1 MTIYSAP
8 TKETRFVLRHV
19 IGIEANSRLP
29 GYDHLDEGSL
39 TAVLEGVGRIAADVL
54 APLNRTGDVQGCM
67 RHPDGT
73 VSTPDGFRTAW
84 AQWVG
89 AGWATIEG
97 DPEYGGMGL
106 PQVIATAAAE
116 YVLSANQSFETYTG
130 LTAAAIAALEAA
142 APVDIKALYLPR
154 MVSGEWSGTM
164 NLTEPHC
171 GTDLGL
177 LRTRAEPIG
186 DGRYAVT
193 GTKIFIT
200 GGEQDLTA
208 NIVHLVLA
216 RLPEAPPGVRGIS
229 LFLVPKFLP
238 DETGEP
244 GIRNAVS
251 CGSIEHKMGLRG
263 SATCT
268 MNYDG
273 ATGWL
278 LGEPHKGLGAMF
290 VMMNAARLAVG
301 LQGVAQAEVAF
312 QNARAYALER
322 RQGGA
327 GRGAPDPSQPADLLV
342 AHPDVRRML
351 MEAKAHT
358 EGLRALCLWCAHL
371 VDVSRGDPDA
381 DARSEAEETLALLTP
396 VIKAFASDKGFETTV
411 NCQQVWGG
419 HGYISENG
427 MDQFVRD
434 ARIAMIYEG
443 ANGVQAM
450 DLVSRKLG
458 ASEGRPFARYLHD
471 VGALVADCRDH
482 PSLMDIAVPLGEAA
496 ETLAETARW
505 LAQAGA
511 ANLDDAGAGATA
523 FLHLLGTVALGAM
536 WLRMARA
543 AADLSA
549 SDEYSQAW
557 LDAKVETARF
567 HATRMLPET
576 LALAAKVRAGSTSV
590 MAIAAEMI

>member
-8 TKETRFVLRHV
+8 TQETWFVLRHV
-19 IGIEANSRLP
+19 IGIDAHSRLS
-29 GYDHLDEGSL
+29 GYDQLDEGSVM
-39 TAVLEGVGRIAADVL
+39 AVLEGVGRIAADVL
-54 APLNRTGDVQGCM
+54 APLNRTGDLQGCT
-67 RHPDGT
+67 RHPDGS
-73 VSTPDGFRTAW
+73 VSTPDGFREAW
-84 AQWVG
+84 MQWVE
-89 AGWATIEG
+89 AGWTTLEG
-97 DPEYGGMGL
+97 DPAYGGMGL
-106 PQVIATAAAE
+106 PKVIATAAAE

-130 LTAAAIAALEAA
+130 LTAAANAAIEAA
-142 APVDIKALYLPR
+142 APDDIKALYLPR
-154 MVSGEWSGTM
+154 MVGGIWSGTM

-200 GGEQDLTA
+200 GGEQDLTE
-208 NIVHLVLA
+208 NIIHLVLA
-216 RLPEAPPGVRGIS
+216 RLPDAPPGVRGIS

-238 DETGEP
+238 DDAGEP
-244 GIRNAVS
+244 GARNALS
-251 CGSIEHKMGLRG
+251 CGSVEHKMGLRG

-268 MNYDG
+268 MDYDG

-278 LGEPHKGLGAMF
+278 LGEPHKGLAAMF

-322 RQGGA
+322 RQGRA
-327 GRGAPDPSQPADLLV
+327 GRGASDPAVAADLLI

-371 VDVSRGDPDA
+371 VDVSHSDPDA
-381 DARSEAEETLALLTP
+381 AARASAEETLALLTP

-411 NCQQVWGG
+411 NCQQIWGG

-450 DLVSRKLG
+450 DLVGRKLG
-458 ASEGRPFARYLHD
+458 IGQGRPFARYLED
-471 VGALVADCRDH
+471 IAALVKDCRDH
-482 PSLMDIAVPLGEAA
+482 PVLADIAVPLGASVER
-496 ETLAETARW
+496 LGDTARW
-505 LAQAGA
+505 LAEASEG
-511 ANLDDAGAGATA
+511 NPDDAGAGATA
-523 FLHLLGTVALGAM
+523 FLHLLGTVALGAI

-543 AADLSA
+543 ATGLTI
-549 SDEYSQAW
+549 SDGYSQAW

-567 HATRMLPET
+567 YATRMLPET
-576 LALAAKVRAGSTSV
+576 LALAAKVRAGSACV
-590 MAIAAEMI
+590 MAIPANLI